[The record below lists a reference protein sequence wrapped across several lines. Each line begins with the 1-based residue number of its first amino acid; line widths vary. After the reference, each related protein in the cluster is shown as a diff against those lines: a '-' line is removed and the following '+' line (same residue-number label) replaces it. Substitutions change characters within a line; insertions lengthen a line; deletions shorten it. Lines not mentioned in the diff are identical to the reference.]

1 MRVERESIKV
11 CRKLAS
17 VSEHYDMQRLLP
29 YLEKY
34 SDREDIY
41 FTILD
46 GEYVLVRG
54 ECFFGLNKDDIAL
67 LKDEFIKEGCILEE
81 KLSSVKSGKILN
93 YFIDRYNI
101 SYRDFKNN
109 MWTGLSVQYIISYA
123 DFRVN
128 QGHQFVIRYNKSRD
142 ELNIGYLE
150 IK

>member
-1 MRVERESIKV
+1 MKVERENIKV

-34 SDREDIY
+34 SDRGDIY

-81 KLSSVKSGKILN
+81 KLSSVKSSKILN

-101 SYRDFKNN
+101 PYKDFKNN
-109 MWTGLSVQYIISYA
+109 MWTGLSIQYIISYT

-142 ELNIGYLE
+142 ELNVGYLE